1 MFPAGSELESDDFV
15 KMQLLCDTVANS
27 QPPDGERFGCGG
39 GGLTRNALFKRIHQP
54 DKKLA
59 FLCHFSHNLGKQS
72 SEDERLWAI

>member
-15 KMQLLCDTVANS
+15 KMQLLCDMVANS

-54 DKKLA
+54 DK
-59 FLCHFSHNLGKQS
+59 N
-72 SEDERLWAI
+72 